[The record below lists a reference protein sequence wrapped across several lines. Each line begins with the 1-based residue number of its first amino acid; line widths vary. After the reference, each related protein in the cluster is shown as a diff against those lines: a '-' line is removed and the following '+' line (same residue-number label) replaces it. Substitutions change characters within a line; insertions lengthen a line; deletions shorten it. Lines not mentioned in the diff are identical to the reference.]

1 MRDFTTDE
9 TTLLILAGIKSEGT
23 QAAAEYVT
31 KKEYLNILNQRL
43 QQLAGPAELP
53 KYYQVLLK
61 VDVDNGI
68 PTTASIL
75 AIHRLDVTRN

>member
-1 MRDFTTDE
+1 M
-9 TTLLILAGIKSEGT
+9 ILAGVKSEGT

-31 KKEYLNILNQRL
+31 KKEYLNTLNQHL
-43 QQLAGPAELP
+43 QQMSGNGPP

-68 PTTASIL
+68 PITASIL
-75 AIHRLDVTRN
+75 AIHRLEVTRNPTDH